1 MDKRKVIS
9 AYRRGDITIQECA
22 QIMGLDGRQM
32 KELMNVWTAVTRS
45 GLTAKAPRRDDL
57 QPHS

>member
-22 QIMGLDGRQM
+22 QIIGLEGRQM
-32 KELMNVWTAVTRS
+32 KELMKVWTRS
-45 GLTAKAPRRDDL
+45 MDAGLAATAARRDVL
-57 QPHS
+57 QPHQ

>member
-22 QIMGLDGRQM
+22 QIIGVEGRQM
-32 KELMNVWTAVTRS
+32 KELMNVWMRGTSASLAATA
-45 GLTAKAPRRDDL
+45 ARRDDF
-57 QPHS
+57 QSHR